1 MITIII
7 AILLILVIIYIL
19 KRIKHS
25 KKKIILQVGPS
36 LKDKGG
42 MVTVME
48 SIMNSPLSKKYNIIH
63 IPTYV
68 YGRKFLL
75 FFASIFRIIFYKLIY
90 RVELVHIHMASY
102 GSFYRKSIIISL
114 CKMLHIK
121 VVLHCHGACFEK
133 FYNSVKESK
142 KEYIKKTFAKTEKVI
157 VLSESWKEFFKTIVD
172 ENKIAVLYNSVNVP
186 DKIDRNE
193 LNKVPT
199 GLFLGRIGERKGAYD
214 LIEAVKNIK
223 NEGIKIKILM
233 AGDGEIQKAKDIIK
247 KENIEDSI
255 EILGWINNK
264 QKEEYL
270 KSSDFYILPSYDEGM
285 PMSVLEAM
293 SYSLPVITTD
303 VGGIPEIVQMKK
315 NGIIVKPGN
324 NDEIKNAIKKII
336 ENNEFRKKISENA
349 YETIFEKF
357 NFKHYEEFLDKLY
370 KQIKRKNIKVCLT
383 SSSGGHFMQLKQLFK
398 MTEKYDTYIFT
409 EKNEIAK
416 GYSNKYKINYLK
428 QQERKNVGFI
438 FEFIFNILKAFFI
451 TIWKN
456 PDVVISTGAGATT
469 FVCLFVKIFGGK
481 VIYIESF
488 AKINSQT
495 ITGKI
500 VYKFADEF
508 YVQWEEMKKLYPKA
522 HYNGGIY

>member
-25 KKKIILQVGPS
+25 KKKVILQVGPS

-42 MVTVME
+42 MVTVMT

-75 FFASIFRIIFYKLIY
+75 FFASIFKIIFYKLIY
-90 RVELVHIHMASY
+90 RVELAHVHMASY

-114 CKMLHIK
+114 SKILHIK

-133 FYNSVKESK
+133 FYNSVKENK

-186 DKIDRNE
+186 NKIDRNE

-214 LIEAVKNIK
+214 LIETVKNIK

-255 EILGWINNK
+255 EILGWIDNK

-270 KSSDFYILPSYDEGM
+270 ESSDFYILPSYDEGM

-303 VGGIPEIVQMKK
+303 VGGIPEIVRMKK
-315 NGIIVKPGN
+315 NGIMVKPGN
-324 NDEIKNAIKKII
+324 KDEIKNAIKKII
-336 ENNEFRKKISENA
+336 ENNEFRKEISENA
-349 YETIFEKF
+349 YETILKKF

-370 KQIKRKNIKVCLT
+370 KQIKQKNIKVCLT

-508 YVQWEEMKKLYPKA
+508 YVQWEEMKKFYPKA

>member
-1 MITIII
+1 M
-7 AILLILVIIYIL
+7 
-19 KRIKHS
+19 
-25 KKKIILQVGPS
+25 
-36 LKDKGG
+36 
-42 MVTVME
+42 
-48 SIMNSPLSKKYNIIH
+48 
-63 IPTYV
+63 
-68 YGRKFLL
+68 
-75 FFASIFRIIFYKLIY
+75 
-90 RVELVHIHMASY
+90 
-102 GSFYRKSIIISL
+102 
-114 CKMLHIK
+114 
-121 VVLHCHGACFEK
+121 
-133 FYNSVKESK
+133 
-142 KEYIKKTFAKTEKVI
+142 
-157 VLSESWKEFFKTIVD
+157 
-172 ENKIAVLYNSVNVP
+172 LYNSVNVP
-186 DKIDRNE
+186 NKIDRNE

-214 LIEAVKNIK
+214 LIETVKNIK

-255 EILGWINNK
+255 EILGWIDNK

-303 VGGIPEIVQMKK
+303 VGGIPEIVRMKK
-315 NGIIVKPGN
+315 NGIMVKPGN
-324 NDEIKNAIKKII
+324 KDEIKNAIKKII
-336 ENNEFRKKISENA
+336 ENNEFRKEISENA
-349 YETIFEKF
+349 YETILKKF

-370 KQIKRKNIKVCLT
+370 KQIKQKNIKVCLT

-438 FEFIFNILKAFFI
+438 FEFIYNILKAFFI

-508 YVQWEEMKKLYPKA
+508 YVQWEEMKKFYPKA

>member
-1 MITIII
+1 MIPIII
-7 AILLILVIIYIL
+7 AILLILVIIFIF
-19 KRIKHS
+19 KRMKHS
-25 KKKIILQVGPS
+25 KKKVILQVGPS

-42 MVTVME
+42 MVTVMA
-48 SIMNSPLSKKYNIIH
+48 SIMSSPLAKKYNIIH

-75 FFASIFRIIFYKLIY
+75 FFISIFKIIFYKLIY

-102 GSFYRKSIIISL
+102 GSFYRKSIIIAL
-114 CKMLHIK
+114 CKILHIK

-133 FYNSVKESK
+133 FYNGVKKSK
-142 KEYIKKTFAKTEKVI
+142 KKYIKKTLAKAEKII
-157 VLSESWKEFFKTIVD
+157 VLSESWKDFFKTIVD
-172 ENKIAVLYNSVNVP
+172 ENKIVVLYNSVNVP
-186 DKIDRNE
+186 DKINRTE
-193 LNKVPT
+193 LSKVPT

-214 LIEAVKNIK
+214 LIEAVKNLT

-233 AGDGEIQKAKDIIK
+233 AGDGEIQKAKELIK
-247 KENIEDSI
+247 NENLEDNI
-255 EILGWINNK
+255 KILGWIDNN
-264 QKEEYL
+264 QKEQYL
-270 KSSDFYILPSYDEGM
+270 RSSDFYILPSYDEGM

-293 SYSLPVITTD
+293 SYSLPVITTN
-303 VGGIPEIVQMKK
+303 VGGIPEIIQDKK
-315 NGIIVKPGN
+315 NGIMIKPG
-324 NDEIKNAIKKII
+324 DIKQIDKVIKKII
-336 ENNEFRKKISENA
+336 KENEFRKELSENA
-349 YETIFEKF
+349 YETILEKF
-357 NFKHYEEFLDKLY
+357 NFKHYEEFLDRLY
-370 KQIKRKNIKVCLT
+370 KQIKQKNIKVCLT

-398 MTEKYDTYIFT
+398 MTEKYDTFIFT

-428 QQERKNVGFI
+428 QQERKNAGFI
-438 FEFIFNILKAFFI
+438 FEFIYNILKAFGI
-451 TIWKN
+451 ILWKN
-456 PDVVISTGAGATT
+456 PDAVISTGAGATT
-469 FVCLFVKIFGGK
+469 FVCLFVKLFGGK

-508 YVQWEEMKKLYPKA
+508 YVQWEDMKKLYPKA

>member
-1 MITIII
+1 M
-7 AILLILVIIYIL
+7 
-19 KRIKHS
+19 
-25 KKKIILQVGPS
+25 
-36 LKDKGG
+36 
-42 MVTVME
+42 
-48 SIMNSPLSKKYNIIH
+48 
-63 IPTYV
+63 
-68 YGRKFLL
+68 
-75 FFASIFRIIFYKLIY
+75 
-90 RVELVHIHMASY
+90 
-102 GSFYRKSIIISL
+102 
-114 CKMLHIK
+114 
-121 VVLHCHGACFEK
+121 
-133 FYNSVKESK
+133 
-142 KEYIKKTFAKTEKVI
+142 
-157 VLSESWKEFFKTIVD
+157 
-172 ENKIAVLYNSVNVP
+172 LYNSVNVP

-255 EILGWINNK
+255 EILGWIDNK
-264 QKEEYL
+264 QKEKYL

-303 VGGIPEIVQMKK
+303 VGGIPEIIQNKN
-315 NGIIVKPGN
+315 NGIMVKPGN

-336 ENNEFRKKISENA
+336 ENNEFRKEISENA
-349 YETIFEKF
+349 YETILEKF

-370 KQIKRKNIKVCLT
+370 KQIKQKNIKVCLT